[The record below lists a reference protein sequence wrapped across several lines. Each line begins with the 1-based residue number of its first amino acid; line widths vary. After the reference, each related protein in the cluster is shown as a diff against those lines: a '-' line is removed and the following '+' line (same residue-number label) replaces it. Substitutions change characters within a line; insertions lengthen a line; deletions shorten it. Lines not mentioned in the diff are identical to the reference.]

1 MWQVAAS
8 IVDLLHALF
17 MVAWVVG
24 LPLLFWRRWPRLSRA
39 YAIFALVFVALYQ
52 TSRWIW
58 GVCFLTVISRW
69 LWEHPSS
76 SGQSLPPS
84 DEWFTVRLSQAVFH
98 MAPSHRAIV
107 WVGYALVVVTAIG
120 MLWSLR
126 AARRERALT
135 PRSPPR

>member
-1 MWQVAAS
+1 
-8 IVDLLHALF
+8 
-17 MVAWVVG
+17 
-24 LPLLFWRRWPRLSRA
+24 
-39 YAIFALVFVALYQ
+39 
-52 TSRWIW
+52 
-58 GVCFLTVISRW
+58 
-69 LWEHPSS
+69 
-76 SGQSLPPS
+76 
-84 DEWFTVRLSQAVFH
+84 